1 MMKEGPIPLLVHGL
15 IEYAAGVL
23 LVVAPFVLGFD
34 SGAATAVSIALGVVI
49 IAVAASTDGPTSLV
63 NQLPRPAHVALDYVL
78 VALLVAMPFLAGFSD
93 ETPPT
98 ALFIALG
105 IVHLL
110 ITIGTRFRPSGDGK
124 ASRSNRSLR
133 RSEREEPAPAKRE
146 EAASSEP
153 PAA

>member
-23 LVVAPFVLGFD
+23 LVVAPFVLGFA

-105 IVHLL
+105 IAHLL
-110 ITIGTRFRPSGDGK
+110 ITIGTRFRPAGEGK
-124 ASRSNRSLR
+124 AASSTAKRSRRSSR
-133 RSEREEPAPAKRE
+133 RSEREESAP
-146 EAASSEP
+146 SEP
-153 PAA
+153 PVG

>member
-1 MMKEGPIPLLVHGL
+1 MMKEGPIPLFVHGL

-49 IAVAASTDGPTSLV
+49 IAVAASSDGPTSLV

-78 VALLVAMPFLAGFSD
+78 VALLIAMPFLAGFSD

-105 IVHLL
+105 VVHLL
-110 ITIGTRFRPSGDGK
+110 ITIGTRYRAADTGSEVGS
-124 ASRSNRSLR
+124 ASRSSRRASR
-133 RSEREEPAPAKRE
+133 RSEREEPGPE
-146 EAASSEP
+146 PP

>member
-1 MMKEGPIPLLVHGL
+1 MMKEGPIPLFAHGM

-23 LVVAPFVLGFD
+23 LVVAPFVLSFD

-78 VALLVAMPFLAGFSD
+78 VALLIAMPFLAGFSD

-105 IVHLL
+105 VAHLL
-110 ITIGTRFRPSGDGK
+110 ITIGTRFRKADQGGSSAAAPARSKRSRRRAEPEEPSP
-124 ASRSNRSLR
+124 
-133 RSEREEPAPAKRE
+133 EPPAPA
-146 EAASSEP
+146 S
-153 PAA
+153 